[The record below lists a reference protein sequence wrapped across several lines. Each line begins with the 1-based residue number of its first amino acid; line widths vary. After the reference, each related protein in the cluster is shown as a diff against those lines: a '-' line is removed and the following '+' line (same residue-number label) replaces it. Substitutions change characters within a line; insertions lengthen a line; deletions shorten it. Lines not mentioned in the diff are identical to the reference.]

1 MYPIEH
7 PQWPPAPY
15 HYGQPAPPPFAP
27 VADPNQQMRN
37 QNYYMHPAGKVLW
50 STGLC
55 DCCYDIPNCIIT
67 CFCPC
72 ITFGQIAEIV
82 DNGSVSCVASG
93 VLYSIIFWMS
103 GLACMY
109 SCFYR
114 SRMRNQYMLAETPY
128 PDWCLH
134 LCCEVCALCQEYR
147 ELKNRGF
154 NMNIGWHANMENM
167 RNRAMQ
173 MSMPPVVED
182 GMKR

>member
-1 MYPIEH
+1 
-7 PQWPPAPY
+7 
-15 HYGQPAPPPFAP
+15 
-27 VADPNQQMRN
+27 
-37 QNYYMHPAGKVLW
+37 
-50 STGLC
+50 
-55 DCCYDIPNCIIT
+55 
-67 CFCPC
+67 
-72 ITFGQIAEIV
+72 
-82 DNGSVSCVASG
+82 
-93 VLYSIIFWMS
+93 
-103 GLACMY
+103 
-109 SCFYR
+109 
-114 SRMRNQYMLAETPY
+114 MRNQYMLAETPY